1 MTSGIDRAKRPT
13 QTGIGL
19 PFLEA
24 CIGRAAFNKLTR
36 RVMPAI
42 ERASSSSSQLRP
54 LRELFPKSTRRRI
67 ALRKAA

>member
-1 MTSGIDRAKRPT
+1 MISGIDRAKRPT

-42 ERASSSSSQLRP
+42 ERASSSFSQLRP
-54 LRELFPKSTRRRI
+54 LSELFPKSTRRWI
-67 ALRKAA
+67 APRKAA